1 VQHWSFTVQACP
13 APVQLLVWQVP
24 VVDPGGMEHEY
35 PVQQSA
41 VDVHD
46 EPWGWHATGAWQVRL
61 PGSPMQRSEQQS
73 VFVLQVAP
81 LALQTPASGV
91 PASPEPASGV
101 PASLPGGGFGWQA

>member
-13 APVQLLVWQVP
+13 APVQLPVWHVP
-24 VVDPGGMEHEY
+24 VVEPGGMEHAY

-41 VDVHD
+41 VEVHA
-46 EPWGWHATGAWQVRL
+46 EPCGSQARGAWQVRF

-73 VFVLQVAP
+73 VLVLQVPP
-81 LALQTPASGV
+81 LPLQTPASGV

-101 PASLPGGGFGWQA
+101 PASVPGGGFGWQA